1 MHQRGGKYST
11 CACRASHV
19 RADTAVAAV
28 SAGLLAAI
36 TIAAMPVLLLWLCSS
51 TRRSFELMPD
61 GLSSSA
67 RPLPGN
73 QGALLTS
80 VLRGYHAEL
89 GNISVLLANV
99 QLLQEC
105 NARIQREE
113 LRSTDKQC
121 LLTTLRHALM

>member
-1 MHQRGGKYST
+1 MQQRGGKYST

-19 RADTAVAAV
+19 RAATAVAAV
-28 SAGLLAAI
+28 SAGLLAAM

-67 RPLPGN
+67 RPLPGS

-80 VLRGYHAEL
+80 VLRGYRAEL
-89 GNISVLLANV
+89 RHISVLLANSF
-99 QLLQEC
+99 LFQER
-105 NARIQREE
+105 NASFR
-113 LRSTDKQC
+113 
-121 LLTTLRHALM
+121 M